1 MSIGV
6 ATARGE
12 DVAFASLF
20 KDADQAVYVAKERGR
35 DRVMSFGDIHDRGDD
50 VGLPELRVP
59 SPTLNA

>member
-12 DVAFASLF
+12 DVVFVSLF

-35 DRVMSFGDIHDRGDD
+35 DRVMAFGDIDGRGDD

-59 SPTLNA
+59 DSTLNT